1 MISLTS
7 VCPSYKPEIYSHYLA
22 YSLIDIYT
30 AAVVGLERTVYT
42 VSEDDGIVEVCAIV
56 TSPDIVCP
64 IEFPFEVSLST
75 STTDGTAGVRGHSS
89 ILYTNIII
97 KALQGH

>member
-30 AAVVGLERTVYT
+30 AAVVGLERTFYT

-56 TSPDIVCP
+56 TDPDIMCP
-64 IEFPFEVSLST
+64 IEFPFQVNF
-75 STTDGTAGVRGHSS
+75 STTNGTAGVRGHSS
-89 ILYTNIII
+89 TLYTKLISS
-97 KALQGH
+97 